1 MIEQRLT
8 IDYMYLTE
16 AILNIIEN
24 KRNIIVFL
32 VFLVISFSGIA
43 VTDSLIYS
51 TSKKAEQELSLN
63 GHNVITV
70 EFEEMV
76 SDKKINMI
84 FKDANYDLV
93 KTKKMI
99 FSVGES
105 PYNDDIKMV
114 TGTEKN
120 KLNTRKINITQPFE
134 KNVILYSESKNQKK
148 PEILFLNGLPFQPI
162 GKIEKR
168 KTEFLDSLGLSSFGD
183 NINYIIPLETMFR
196 LTLDDSINTID
207 LLKKNEITSGDI
219 EYIKNLLLN
228 GNIRKF
234 SIHSPLDAK
243 LAVDRVL
250 DRFSLLTNSIYILLT
265 MIMLIIIIMV
275 CKKTFQS
282 RSTEF
287 ALKIIHGIDK
297 TVITRTVIIELIIIT
312 FIGLSTAV
320 LVTIMMT
327 YVLSLFLG
335 IVLLFRPV
343 MILLTFILVISA
355 SYVSGLHSGNYF
367 FKQNPVELIK
377 NRKI

>member
-1 MIEQRLT
+1 
-8 IDYMYLTE
+8 MYLTE
-16 AILNIIEN
+16 SFLNIIEN
-24 KRNIIVFL
+24 KRNISIFFVFL
-32 VFLVISFSGIA
+32 IISFSGIA
-43 VTDSLIYS
+43 ITDSLIYS

-70 EFEEMV
+70 DFEDKV
-76 SDKKINMI
+76 SDKKISLL
-84 FKDANYDLV
+84 FKNTNYILA
-93 KTKKMI
+93 KSKKMI
-99 FSVGES
+99 FSVGGS
-105 PYNDDIKMV
+105 PYSDDMKIV
-114 TGTEKN
+114 TGTEKK
-120 KLNTRKINITQPFE
+120 KLNTKRIDITQPFE
-134 KNVILYSESKNQKK
+134 KNVILYSEDQSHK
-148 PEILFLNGLPFQPI
+148 IFFLNGLPFQPI
-162 GKIEKR
+162 GKIEKK
-168 KTEFLDSLGLSSFGD
+168 KTEFLDSLGLSSFDD
-183 NINYIIPLETMFR
+183 NVNYIIPLETMLR
-196 LTLDDSINTID
+196 LTLDDSIDSID
-207 LLKKNEITSGDI
+207 LFKKNEITSGDI
-219 EYIKNLLLN
+219 EYIKKILLN

-265 MIMLIIIIMV
+265 MIMLIVIILV

-287 ALKIIHGIDK
+287 ALKIIHGINK
-297 TVITRTVIIELIIIT
+297 AVIIRTVIIELIIIT
-312 FIGLSTAV
+312 FIGLSVAV
-320 LVTIMMT
+320 IVTIMMT

-377 NRKI
+377 NRRL